1 MDTIG
6 VRQLEITW
14 TGMSGGAKQKLAEED
29 DARISARSAI
39 TVEDENPFTVRLR
52 HGGCQ
57 VRSGSETS
65 DTS

>member
-6 VRQLEITW
+6 VRPLEITW

-39 TVEDENPFTVRLR
+39 TVEDENPFTV
-52 HGGCQ
+52 
-57 VRSGSETS
+57 
-65 DTS
+65 